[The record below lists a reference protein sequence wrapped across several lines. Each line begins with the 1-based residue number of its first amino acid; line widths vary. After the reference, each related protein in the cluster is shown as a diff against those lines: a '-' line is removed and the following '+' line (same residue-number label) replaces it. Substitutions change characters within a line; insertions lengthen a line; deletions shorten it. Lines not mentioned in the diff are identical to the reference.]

1 MVKVDNVIAL
11 AADEFLV
18 KFKLLVAGLLC
29 VLEAGSSERA
39 RQVGASENGGQ
50 E

>member
-1 MVKVDNVIAL
+1 MKTNPGTVRKGVVKVDNVIAL

-39 RQVGASENGGQ
+39 R
-50 E
+50 